1 MMRII
6 VPASSANLGPGFDSI
21 GVAVNRYL
29 AMTVGEE
36 TDRWQVDHDL
46 PNIPHDERNM
56 IVQAAIKTSPT
67 PLVPHRL
74 TVVSNIPLS
83 HGLGSS
89 SSANVAGVELANQL
103 NQLNLTDEQKVQAAA
118 RLEGHPDNVAPAIM
132 GGIVVGT
139 SIDEQFYAVK
149 APEPP
154 YALAAYIP
162 RYNLATADSRAALP
176 ATMLYPRATHASAI
190 ANTLVA
196 TLFARN
202 YPVVGKMMEADLF
215 HEPYRAQLVPE
226 LHTIRRLS
234 HRCGA
239 LATYL
244 SGAGP
249 TVMTLIPHNGTDLFS
264 RTLRLHGLTAPL
276 WQLAIDDQGVRVEE

>member
-1 MMRII
+1 MRII

-29 AMTVGEE
+29 TMTIEEE
-36 TDRWQVDHDL
+36 TDHWQVDHDL
-46 PNIPHDERNM
+46 PNIPHDETNM
-56 IVQAAIKTSPT
+56 IVQAAIKTSQQ
-67 PLVPHRL
+67 PLTPHRL
-74 TVVSNIPLS
+74 TVVSNIPLT

-103 NQLNLTDEQKVQAAA
+103 NQLNLSDQQKVQAAA

-139 SIDEQFYAVK
+139 SVDGQFYAVK
-149 APEPP
+149 APKPP
-154 YALAAYIP
+154 YQLAAYVP
-162 RYNLATADSRAALP
+162 RYSLATADSRAALP
-176 ATMLYPRATHASAI
+176 TTMLYSRATHASAI

-196 TLFARN
+196 ALFNRD

-215 HEPYRAQLVPE
+215 HEPYRSRLVPE
-226 LHTIRRLS
+226 LATIRQLS

-249 TVMTLIPHNGTDLFS
+249 TVMTLIPHNGDELFA
-264 RTLRLHGLTAPL
+264 RVLRLHGLTAPL
-276 WQLAIDDQGVRVEE
+276 WQLAIDDQGVRVED